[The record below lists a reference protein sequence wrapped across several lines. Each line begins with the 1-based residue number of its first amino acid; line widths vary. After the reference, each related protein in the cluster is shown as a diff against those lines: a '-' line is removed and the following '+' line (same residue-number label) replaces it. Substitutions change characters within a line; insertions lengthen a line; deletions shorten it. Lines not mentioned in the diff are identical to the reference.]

1 MAHELC
7 MAWDGDEDRCSQ
19 TMPCPRH
26 GAHARSTAA
35 DSQPSNF
42 HALTLAVEGITKRLR
57 QVQQQVVAQSA
68 GCMTDD
74 DRSYLGSI
82 CGVLDSAEN
91 LTHLAATRL
100 RLMAKDNDAAVAADG
115 RA

>member
-1 MAHELC
+1 
-7 MAWDGDEDRCSQ
+7 
-19 TMPCPRH
+19 
-26 GAHARSTAA
+26 
-35 DSQPSNF
+35 
-42 HALTLAVEGITKRLR
+42 
-57 QVQQQVVAQSA
+57 
-68 GCMTDD
+68 MTDD